1 MNTIKFLGTAG
12 ARFVVIK
19 QLRSSGGIWLT
30 LDDKTLLIDPGP
42 GTLVRCASS
51 RPKLNPAKLD
61 GIILTH
67 RHLDHA
73 GDLNIMIEA
82 MTEGGFKKRGV
93 LYAPADA
100 LDNDP
105 VVLKYLRDFVER
117 IEILREG
124 GKYKLGDISWETPIR
139 NIHGVE
145 TYGLK
150 FKIPSGGSLSFV
162 SDTRYFPELEKA
174 YSADIVVLNVVLYQS
189 FKGRIIDHLT
199 VEDAGKILQS
209 IQPKLGILSH
219 FGMTML
225 RAKPWVIADEIKER
239 LGVPVIAA
247 RDGMSMELDKYL

>member
-1 MNTIKFLGTAG
+1 M
-12 ARFVVIK
+12 K

-30 LDDKTLLIDPGP
+30 LGEATLLIDPGP
-42 GTLVRCASS
+42 GTLVRCAAS

-73 GDLNIMIEA
+73 ADVNVMIEA

-93 LYAPADA
+93 LYAPLDA

-105 VVLKYLRDFVER
+105 VVLKYLRSFVER
-117 IEILREG
+117 IEILKEG
-124 GKYKLGDISWETPIR
+124 GKYKLGDVSWEAPIR

-150 FKIPSGGSLSFV
+150 FQIPSGGSLSFM
-162 SDTRYFPELEKA
+162 SDTRYFPKLEKA
-174 YSADIVVLNVVLYQS
+174 YDADIIVLNVVLYKS
-189 FKGRIIDHLT
+189 FKDKVIDHLT
-199 VEDAGKILQS
+199 AEDAEKILRS
-209 IQPKLGILSH
+209 VQPKLGILSH

-225 RAKPWVIADEIKER
+225 RAKPWIVADKMQEQ
-239 LGVPVIAA
+239 LGIPVIAA
-247 RDGMSMELDKYL
+247 RDGMSVELDKYL